1 MIKFEHVSKVYPN
14 GTRGLDDVDLTITD
28 GEFVSVI
35 GLSGAGKST
44 FLRSINRL
52 NEISE
57 GNIVVD
63 GVSITK
69 AGKKQ
74 LREIRRHIGLISQSF
89 NLVKRSTVQK
99 NVLSGRLGYYS
110 TWKSIFGLFTKED
123 YERTKQAL
131 ESVGLLDKLHSRSD
145 ELSGG
150 QQQRVSIA
158 RTLVQQADIILA
170 DEPVASLDPI
180 TSQKI
185 LQDLRKINQEMGKT
199 VIVNIH
205 SVEMAK
211 AFSDRILAF
220 KSGKVV
226 FDGTPKQLDETEL
239 ARIYGK
245 NPAMN
250 QDQDTSE
257 DDGEE
262 SR

>member
-110 TWKSIFGLFTKED
+110 TWKSIFGLFTQED

-250 QDQDTSE
+250 QDQDASE

>member
-250 QDQDTSE
+250 QDQDASK

>member
-205 SVEMAK
+205 SVETAK

-250 QDQDTSE
+250 QDQDASE

>member
-1 MIKFEHVSKVYPN
+1 MIKFEHVSKVYPT

-250 QDQDTSE
+250 QDQDASE

>member
-220 KSGKVV
+220 KNGKVV

-250 QDQDTSE
+250 QDQDASE

>member
-14 GTRGLDDVDLTITD
+14 GTRGLDDVDLTIAD

-110 TWKSIFGLFTKED
+110 TWKSILGLFTKED

-185 LQDLRKINQEMGKT
+185 LKDLRRINQEMGKT

-211 AFSDRILAF
+211 TFSDRILAF

-226 FDGTPKQLDETEL
+226 FDGTPKQLDEAEL
-239 ARIYGK
+239 ERIYGK
-245 NPAMN
+245 NIAMK
-250 QDQDTSE
+250 QEASE

>member
-239 ARIYGK
+239 AHIYGK

-250 QDQDTSE
+250 QDQDASE

>member
-239 ARIYGK
+239 ARIY
-245 NPAMN
+245 
-250 QDQDTSE
+250 
-257 DDGEE
+257 
-262 SR
+262 

>member
-14 GTRGLDDVDLTITD
+14 ETRGLDDVDLTITD

>member
-1 MIKFEHVSKVYPN
+1 M
-14 GTRGLDDVDLTITD
+14 
-28 GEFVSVI
+28 
-35 GLSGAGKST
+35 
-44 FLRSINRL
+44 
-52 NEISE
+52 
-57 GNIVVD
+57 
-63 GVSITK
+63 SITK

-250 QDQDTSE
+250 QDQDASE

>member
-1 MIKFEHVSKVYPN
+1 MIKFEHVAKVYPN
-14 GTRGLDDVDLTITD
+14 GTRGLDDVDLTIAD

-110 TWKSIFGLFTKED
+110 TWKSILGLFTKED

-185 LQDLRKINQEMGKT
+185 LKDLRKINQEMGKT

-211 AFSDRILAF
+211 TFSDRILAF

-226 FDGTPKQLDETEL
+226 FDGTPKQLDEAEL
-239 ARIYGK
+239 ERIYGK
-245 NPAMN
+245 NIAMK
-250 QDQDTSE
+250 QEASE